1 MGKGDTWCYTL
12 FGMTEFIRLQQ
23 PGVVNL
29 CDFCQFCEFF
39 RIFDDVCLFV
49 AASMV
54 GLPLESRISLAF
66 SVRMKAMDPP
76 GTTGPAKNKKTS
88 KGQRRSQNCL
98 SFANGCLKKCCQQK
112 LARSLLIRKKFI
124 SSKELKHL
132 RRICNLCPFQLRVN
146 CISDALLS
154 TH

>member
-76 GTTGPAKNKKTS
+76 GTTGPAQTQKK
-88 KGQRRSQNCL
+88 RRRAS
-98 SFANGCLKKCCQQK
+98 AGHK
-112 LARSLLIRKKFI
+112 I
-124 SSKELKHL
+124 
-132 RRICNLCPFQLRVN
+132 V
-146 CISDALLS
+146 
-154 TH
+154 